1 MHKNNLKKFYFIDQF
16 NKDHLKNLNNN
27 TAVIY
32 RNYNIKYKESEIQ
45 KISNFCK
52 SKRLKF
58 FLSNDVKLAIKLRL
72 NGVYIPSFNKSLNV
86 LKAKLNNLTL
96 LGSAHNIKEI
106 NEKKR
111 QKVDFIFLTPIFKV
125 KKRETNL
132 GIIRFNI
139 LSKLN
144 GFKSVALGGI
154 NFKNINKIKILN
166 CYGFGSISYIKESLI
181 KLNESNRNN

>member
-1 MHKNNLKKFYFIDQF
+1 MHINNLKKFYFIDEF
-16 NKDHLKNLNNN
+16 DKDHLKNLNNS
-27 TAVIY
+27 TAIIY
-32 RNYNIKYKESEIQ
+32 RNYNIRYKESEIQ
-45 KISNFCK
+45 KINNFCK
-52 SKRLKF
+52 SKWLEF
-58 FLSNDVKLAIKLRL
+58 FLSNDVELAIKLRL
-72 NGVYIPSFNKSLNV
+72 TGVYIPSFNKSLNV

-111 QKVDFIFLTPIFKV
+111 QRIDFIFLAPIFKV

-132 GIIRFNI
+132 GIIKFNI

-144 GFKSVALGGI
+144 GFKSIALGGI

-166 CYGFGSISYIKESLI
+166 CKGFASISYIKESLI